1 MDILEK
7 KNHFNNLYDYYKNLL
22 TAKQQMYFESY
33 YFDDLSLAE
42 IADIHQ
48 VSRNAIFDQL
58 KKIYALLEDYEVKLG
73 LFNQFKKRVAIY
85 EEYSKTNN
93 VEVLQII
100 EKLKNVE

>member
-1 MDILEK
+1 MNILEK
-7 KNHFNNLYDYYKNLL
+7 KTHYNNLYDYYKNLL
-22 TAKQQMYFESY
+22 TKKQQTYFESY

-58 KKIYALLEDYEVKLG
+58 KKIYALLEDYETKLS
-73 LFNQFKKRVAIY
+73 LFNLSNKRIEIY

-93 VEVLQII
+93 EEVLQII
-100 EKLKNVE
+100 NKLKNVE